1 MAPTRGCNKHWEC
14 KNITFLFLLFYCLVQ
29 CRDNG
34 DSCMYTELYIVV
46 LGLEIIAGSINISL
60 NNSLT
65 AAKSSNTVY
74 KMFKSIFQSQAQSL
88 TAVRFRELTGA
99 FSS

>member
-34 DSCMYTELYIVV
+34 DSCIYTELYIV
-46 LGLEIIAGSINISL
+46 LE
-60 NNSLT
+60 NSPKKARAL
-65 AAKSSNTVY
+65 
-74 KMFKSIFQSQAQSL
+74 I
-88 TAVRFRELTGA
+88 G
-99 FSS
+99 